1 MILLQQMLVL
11 FLIMMIGFFCNKIH
25 MITKEGN
32 RVISALVV
40 NVANPALV
48 LSSVINTEFP
58 IESKELALT
67 FLIAICMYLILLIVA
82 EIIPRI
88 LRIPAS
94 EFGIYKIMTVFSN
107 IGFMGFPL
115 LAAMYGP
122 VAVLYASIFTL
133 PYNVLIY
140 TYGIHMIVSGDSAS
154 PSITKITTIK
164 DFISNIPWKKIC
176 NVGVISCVVAI
187 ILFFMKPQVP
197 VFIDNAIDRLASL
210 TAPLSMLVIGD
221 SMANIKLKEFVTDTK
236 LLIFTTIKLLLL
248 PFFGMLLIKQL
259 GLSPLL
265 TGVCLVM
272 LATPVGSMT
281 AMLSNQYDVDSDLA
295 SKGVA
300 LTTLLAVITMPL
312 VSFLVGV

>member
-11 FLIMMIGFFCNKIH
+11 FLIMMVGFFCNKIH

-58 IESKELALT
+58 IESRELAIT
-67 FLIAICMYLILLIVA
+67 FFIAICMYIILLIIA
-82 EIIPRI
+82 KIIPYI
-88 LRIPAS
+88 LNVPAS
-94 EFGIYKIMTVFSN
+94 EVGIYKVMTVFSN

-140 TYGIHMIVSGDSAS
+140 TYGIHMIVSDASSSSSAK
-154 PSITKITTIK
+154 KITTFK

-187 ILFFMKPQVP
+187 ILFFIKPHVP
-197 VFIDNAIDRLASL
+197 VFIDNTIDRLASL

-236 LLIFTTIKLLLL
+236 LLIFTAIKLLLL
-248 PFFGMLLIKQL
+248 PILGMLLIKQL
-259 GLSPLL
+259 GLSPML

-281 AMLSNQYDVDSDLA
+281 AMLSNQYDGKGELA

-312 VSFLVGV
+312 VSVIVGI